1 MLIRRVKIAR
11 NLLGLVWVALLVLL
25 VGLSVVTNFA
35 SRFDRHIYIV
45 RGASMTPT
53 IPLGSLIVARSVP
66 ANQLNLGDIVTIR
79 GENGSIVTHRIVELR
94 ESYKG
99 ELAIR
104 TKGDASA
111 VADVPIRQ
119 ASSVVGVIDTYVP
132 YLGFVL
138 AFMGMP
144 TGLVA
149 TVAAMAALLIARWSL
164 PQVLEQRRRGPAPVL
179 EAAGR
184 IPS

>member
-1 MLIRRVKIAR
+1 MTRRVKIAR
-11 NLLGLVWVALLVLL
+11 HLLGLTWVALLVLL
-25 VGLSVVTNFA
+25 VGLSVVTNMA
-35 SRFDRHIYIV
+35 SRFDRQIYIV
-45 RGASMTPT
+45 RGASMTPA

-66 ANQLNLGDIVTIR
+66 ADQLKLGDIVTIH

-94 ESYKG
+94 KSYKG
-99 ELAIR
+99 DLLMR

-111 VADVPIRQ
+111 AADAPIQQ
-119 ASSVVGVIDTYVP
+119 ASTVVGVIDIYVP

-144 TGLVA
+144 TGLAA

-164 PQVLEQRRRGPAPVL
+164 PQIKEQRRRRPSPVV

-184 IPS
+184 ISL